1 MPSNFSFLTHEFA
14 PLYDD
19 IRRAEQHVF
28 TDPMYCAILCRK
40 GLEGLVKW
48 LYDND
53 KDLQLPYDTT
63 LNSLMHEQ
71 SFQQVIPPALLRN
84 INLLR
89 KIGNNAVHSSQ
100 KTTGAESLSALRI
113 LFDFSLWV
121 VRIYSTTQTPV
132 AAFDESILATGS
144 LVKRNRAETEILQQ
158 QYEDTRQQLER
169 ANKELKHNES
179 LMQALQERLDAVHAV
194 KAAHKDTVTPSASIT
209 EAETRKLY
217 IDTLL
222 KEAGWDA
229 TAPGV
234 VEYPVKGMPEN
245 DLGQGGMGRA
255 DYVLWG
261 DDGKPLAVIEAKRTT
276 ADARTGQRQAE
287 LYARCL
293 EQMTGQRPIIFYTNG
308 FETHLWDDA
317 AGYPPRIVHG
327 FYSKDELQLAIN
339 RRLLRQPLT
348 KQPSAKEIAGYYYQ
362 QLAITAVS
370 ERLQAKNRGALLVM
384 ATGTGKTRTA
394 IALVDLL
401 TKAGWAKK
409 ILFLADRNALVTQAK
424 KNFNKHL
431 PNLTAIDLTKEDED
445 TASRIVFSTYPTM
458 MNRIDS
464 VKSEGRRYY
473 GVGHFDLVIID
484 EAHRSVYQKYRAI
497 FEYFDAIYI
506 GLTAT
511 PKADS
516 DKDTYE
522 LFGLEPH
529 NPTFAYELTLAVG
542 DGYLNEPKILKAP
555 LKFPRLG
562 VKYDDLSEEDKA
574 EYEKEFLENFGAI
587 PKEVNSSAIN
597 SWLFNKN
604 TVDQVLDLLMTHGI
618 KIEGGDKLGK
628 TIIFARNHDHA
639 DFIKDCF
646 NMRYPD
652 KAGKMLRVIDNQTK
666 FAQNAIDE
674 FSQRDN
680 TEFLIAVSVDMLDT
694 GIDIPE
700 ILNLVFFKPV
710 MSKAKFWQ
718 MVGRGTR
725 LCPDLFGPGE
735 DKQFFRILDICGNVE
750 FFSTNIKEAEAPI
763 QGALSQQIF
772 NARLQATWLLQN
784 AHDSRDEDK
793 DIARQY
799 ADTLH
804 SIVDGYSEDD
814 FRVRMQL
821 RYVVKYRNRAI
832 WDALTQSD
840 VLDIQQRLS
849 HLYTDEQSAEL
860 TRRFD
865 LTVLRL
871 MICILEGGN
880 TKYYVEKI
888 KTSVNGLLRKMNLPD
903 VKRQEPL
910 IRQVLEDEYWQTM
923 SVAALE
929 AMRLAL
935 RELMQYLEQEQKRV
949 LYTNFTDEMSGRVEE
964 AEIIGGYFN
973 LPAYKKRVEKF
984 IRENEHNITIHRIR
998 NNIPITKAELD
1009 ELERMLFSIDENA
1022 DREML
1027 NKVVEGQPLGKFVR
1041 SILGLDINAAKSAFA
1056 DFLNDQRLNTSQIN
1070 FINTLIDYL
1079 CQNGTIDKDMLFDKP
1094 FTNIDDQGVAGVFP
1108 QQAGKIISIVDSINA
1123 NAIQVA

>member
-1 MPSNFSFLTHEFA
+1 MPSNFSFLQHEFA
-14 PLYDD
+14 PMYED
-19 IRRAEQHVF
+19 IHRAEEHVF

-53 KDLQLPYDTT
+53 KDLELPYDTT

-71 SFQQVIPPALLRN
+71 SFQQVIPPTLLRN

-100 KTTGAESLSALRI
+100 KTTSTESLSALRI
-113 LFDFSLWV
+113 LFDFALWV
-121 VRIYSTTQTPV
+121 VRIYSSTQTPV
-132 AAFDESILATGS
+132 VAFDENILPTGS
-144 LVKRNRAETEILQQ
+144 PIKRNRAETEILQQ

-179 LMQALQERLDAVHAV
+179 LMQELQARLDAVHVV
-194 KAAHKDTVTPSASIT
+194 KEAHKDTVTPSVSIT
-209 EAETRKLY
+209 EVETRKLY

-229 TAPGV
+229 TLPGIT
-234 VEYPVKGMPEN
+234 EYPVKGMPEN
-245 DLGQGGMGRA
+245 TGDGRA

-276 ADARTGQRQAE
+276 ADARQGQRQAE

-293 EQMTGQRPIIFYTNG
+293 EQMTGQRPVIYYTNG
-308 FETHLWDDA
+308 FETHIWDDA
-317 AGYPPRIVHG
+317 AGYPPRVVHG

-339 RRLLRQPLT
+339 RRTLRQPLT
-348 KQPSAKEIAGYYYQ
+348 KLSSNKEIAGYYYQ

-464 VKSEGRRYY
+464 VKSEGHRYY

-529 NPTFAYELTLAVG
+529 NPTYAYELTQAVG
-542 DGYLNEPKILKAP
+542 DGYLNEPKTLKVP

-562 VKYDDLSEEDKA
+562 VKYDDLSEEEKA
-574 EYEKEFLENFGAI
+574 EYEKEFLENFGTI

-597 SWLFNKN
+597 NWLFNKN
-604 TVDQVLDLLMTHGI
+604 TADQVLDLLMFHGVR
-618 KIEGGDKLGK
+618 IEGGDKLGK

-639 DFIKDCF
+639 VFIEDCF
-646 NMRYPD
+646 NKRYPD
-652 KAGKMLRVIDNQTK
+652 KAGKMLRIIDNQTK

-674 FSQRDN
+674 FSQKDN

-700 ILNLVFFKPV
+700 IVNLVFFKPV

-725 LCPDLFGPGE
+725 LCPDLFGPGD
-735 DKQFFRILDICGNVE
+735 DKKFFRILDICGNVE
-750 FFSTNIKEAEAPI
+750 FFSAGIKETEAPMH
-763 QGALSQQIF
+763 GTLSQQIF

-784 AHDSRDEDK
+784 ATANSDEDK
-793 DIARQY
+793 DVARQY

-804 SIVDGYSEDD
+804 SIVDGYSEED
-814 FRVRMQL
+814 FRVRMHL
-821 RYVVKYRNRAI
+821 RYVVKYRDPAI
-832 WDALTQSD
+832 WNVLTQSD
-840 VLDIQQRLS
+840 VLDIQQHLS

-871 MICILEGGN
+871 MICILEGGS

-903 VKRQEPL
+903 VKKQEPL
-910 IRQVLEDEYWQTM
+910 IRNVLEDEYWQNI
-923 SVAALE
+923 SVAGME
-929 AMRLAL
+929 SMRQAL

-1027 NKVVEGQPLGKFVR
+1027 NKAVEGQPLGKFIR

-1056 DFLNDQRLNTSQIN
+1056 DFLNDQNLNSSQIN

-1094 FTNIDDQGVAGVFP
+1094 FTNINDQGVVGVFP
-1108 QQAGKIISIVDSINA
+1108 QHAGKIISIIDRINA

>member
-14 PLYDD
+14 PLYYD
-19 IRRAEQHVF
+19 IRRAEEYVY
-28 TDPMYCAILCRK
+28 TDPMISAILSRK

-53 KDLQLPYDTT
+53 KDLELPFDTA

-71 SFQQVIPPALLRN
+71 SFQQVIPPTLLRN
-84 INLLR
+84 IHLLR
-89 KIGNNAVHSSQ
+89 KMGNNAVHSTQ
-100 KTTGAESLSALRI
+100 KTTSTESLSALRI

-121 VRIYSTTQTPV
+121 VRIYSTTQTPIAV
-132 AAFDESILATGS
+132 FDESLLPTGS
-144 LVKRNRAETEILQQ
+144 PVKRNRAETEALQQ

-179 LMQALQERLDAVHAV
+179 LMQALQARLDAVHAV
-194 KAAHKDTVTPSASIT
+194 KEAHKDTVTPSVSIT
-209 EAETRKLY
+209 EALTRKLY

-222 KEAGWDA
+222 KEAGWD
-229 TAPGV
+229 TSLPGIA
-234 VEYPVKGMPEN
+234 EYPVQGMPGN
-245 DLGQGGMGRA
+245 TGDGKA

-276 ADARTGQRQAE
+276 ANHDSGKYQAE

-293 EQMTGQRPIIFYTNG
+293 QQMTGQRPVIYYTNG
-308 FETHLWDDA
+308 FETEMWDDA
-317 AGYPPRIVHG
+317 AGYPPRTVHG

-339 RRLLRQPLT
+339 RRTLRQPLN
-348 KQPSAKEIAGYYYQ
+348 KQTPNKDIAGRYYQ
-362 QLAITAVS
+362 QLAITAVA
-370 ERLQAKNRGALLVM
+370 ERLQARHRGALLVM

-401 TKAGWAKK
+401 TKSGWAKK

-424 KNFNKHL
+424 RNFNAIL
-431 PNLTAIDLTKEDED
+431 PNLTAIDLTKEEED
-445 TASRIVFSTYPTM
+445 TASRIVFSTYPTI

-464 VKSEGRRYY
+464 VKSVGHRYY

-497 FEYFDAIYI
+497 FDYFDAIYI

-529 NPTFAYELTLAVG
+529 NPTYAYELTQAIK
-542 DGYLNEPKILKAP
+542 DGSLTEPKTLKVP
-555 LKFPRLG
+555 LKFPRQG
-562 VKYDDLSEEDKA
+562 VKYDELSEEEQA
-574 EYEKEFLENFGAI
+574 AYEKEFLENFGTI

-597 SWLFNKN
+597 TWLFNEDTAFK
-604 TVDQVLDLLMTHGI
+604 VLDLLMTHGL

-628 TIIFARNHDHA
+628 TIIFCRNHDHA
-639 DFIKDCF
+639 LFIEDCF
-646 NMRYPD
+646 NKRYPD
-652 KAGKMLRVIDNQTK
+652 KAGKMLRIIDNQSK
-666 FAQNAIDE
+666 SPQSLIDE
-674 FSQRDN
+674 FSDKN
-680 TEFLIAVSVDMLDT
+680 YTEFLIAVSVDMLDT

-725 LCPDLFGPGE
+725 LCPDLFGPGQH
-735 DKQFFRILDICGNVE
+735 KQFFRILDICGNVE
-750 FFSTNIKEAEAPI
+750 FFSAGIKETEAPL
-763 QGALSQQIF
+763 QGTLSQQIF

-784 AHDSRDEDK
+784 AATASDEDK
-793 DIARQY
+793 ELAIQF

-804 SIVDGYSEDD
+804 GIVDGFSEED
-814 FRVRMQL
+814 FRVRMHL
-821 RYVVKYRNRAI
+821 RYVVQYRERAI
-832 WDALTQSD
+832 WNALTQTD
-840 VLDIQQRLS
+840 VLDIKQHLS
-849 HLYTDEQSAEL
+849 HLYTDELSPEP

-880 TKYYVEKI
+880 TKYYIEKI
-888 KTSVNGLLRKMNLPD
+888 KTSVTGLLRKMNLPD
-903 VKRQEPL
+903 VKKQEPL
-910 IRQVLEDEYWQTM
+910 IRTVLEDEYWLHI
-923 SVAALE
+923 SVSGME
-929 AMRLAL
+929 SMRQAL

-949 LYTNFTDEMSGRVEE
+949 LYTNFTDEMSGIVEE
-964 AEIIGGYFN
+964 AEIMGSYLS

-1009 ELERMLFSIDENA
+1009 DLERILYSIDENA
-1022 DREML
+1022 DRDML
-1027 NKVVEGQPLGKFVR
+1027 SKAVEGQPLGKFIR
-1041 SILGLDINAAKSAFA
+1041 SILGLDINAAKAAFG
-1056 DFLNDQRLNTSQIN
+1056 DFLNDQNLNSSQIN

-1079 CQNGTIDKDMLFDKP
+1079 CQNGTIDKGMLFDKP
-1094 FTNIDDQGVAGVFP
+1094 FTNINDQGVAGVFP
-1108 QQAGKIISIVDSINA
+1108 QHAGKIISIIDEINA

>member
-1 MPSNFSFLTHEFA
+1 MPSNFSFLENEF
-14 PLYDD
+14 PSIYDD
-19 IRRAEQHVF
+19 AYRAERHVF
-28 TDPMYCAILCRK
+28 TDPMISAILSRK

-53 KDLQLPYDTT
+53 KDLELPYDTT

-71 SFQQVIPPALLRN
+71 SFQQIIPPTLLRN

-100 KTTGAESLSALRI
+100 KTTGTESLSALRI

-132 AAFDESILATGS
+132 VAFDERILPTGN

-169 ANKELKHNES
+169 ANKELKHNEG
-179 LMQALQERLDAVHAV
+179 LMQALQARLDAVHAV
-194 KAAHKDTVTPSASIT
+194 KEAHKVAITPSASIT
-209 EAETRKLY
+209 ELETRKLY

-222 KEAGWDA
+222 KEAGWDV

-234 VEYPVKGMPEN
+234 VEYPLTGMPAN
-245 DLGQGGMGRA
+245 SGAGRA

-276 ADARTGQRQAE
+276 ADARQGQRQAE

-293 EQMTGQRPIIFYTNG
+293 EQMTGQRPVIFYTNG
-308 FETHLWDDA
+308 FETHLWDDVS
-317 AGYPPRIVHG
+317 GYPSRIVHG
-327 FYSKDELQLAIN
+327 FYSKDELQLMVN
-339 RRLLRQPLT
+339 RRTLRLPLT
-348 KQPSAKEIAGYYYQ
+348 QAAPNKEIAGYYYQ
-362 QLAITAVS
+362 KEAIAAVT

-464 VKSEGRRYY
+464 VKSEGHRYY

-484 EAHRSVYQKYRAI
+484 EAHRSVYQKYKAI
-497 FEYFDAIYI
+497 FDYFDAIYI

-529 NPTFAYELTLAVG
+529 NPTFAYELDQAVS
-542 DGYLNEPKILKAP
+542 DGYLNEPKTLKVP
-555 LKFPRLG
+555 LKFPRQG
-562 VKYDDLSEEDKA
+562 VKYDELSEEEKA
-574 EYEKEFLENFGAI
+574 EYEKEFLEHTGAI
-587 PKEVNSSAIN
+587 PKEVNSTAIN
-597 SWLFNKN
+597 KWLFNKS
-604 TVDQVLDLLMTHGI
+604 TADKVLDLLMEHGLRT
-618 KIEGGDKLGK
+618 EGGDKLGK

-639 DFIKDCF
+639 VFIEDCF
-646 NMRYPD
+646 NKRYPD

-674 FSQRDN
+674 FSQKDN
-680 TEFLIAVSVDMLDT
+680 KEFLIAVSVDMLDT

-735 DKQFFRILDICGNVE
+735 DKKFFRILDICGNVE
-750 FFSTNIKEAEAPI
+750 FFSAGIKETEAPV
-763 QGALSQQIF
+763 QGTLSQQIF
-772 NARLQATWLLQN
+772 DARLQIIYLLQN
-784 AHDSRDEDK
+784 ASTATEEDK
-793 DIARQY
+793 EIARQY
-799 ADTLH
+799 ADLLH
-804 SIVDGYSEDD
+804 GIVDGFSEDD

-821 RYVVKYRNRAI
+821 RYVVKYRDRVI
-832 WDALTQSD
+832 WDALMQSD
-840 VLDIQQRLS
+840 LSDIKKYLS
-849 HLYTDEQSAEL
+849 HLYTDEKSAEP

-865 LTVLRL
+865 LAVLRL
-871 MICILEGGN
+871 INALLDGGS

-888 KTSVNGLLRKMNLPD
+888 KTSVRGLLRKMNLPD
-903 VKRQEPL
+903 VKKQEPL
-910 IRQVLEDEYWQTM
+910 IRNVIEDEYWQQVSVSTIDTM
-923 SVAALE
+923 
-929 AMRLAL
+929 RQAL
-935 RELMQYLEQEQKRV
+935 RDLMQYLEQEQKKI
-949 LYTNFTDEMSGRVEE
+949 LYTNFTDELSGRVEE
-964 AEIIGGYFN
+964 AEITGGYTT

-984 IRENEHNITIHRIR
+984 IRENENNITIHRIR
-998 NNIPITKAELD
+998 HNVPITKAELD
-1009 ELERMLFSIDENA
+1009 DLERMLFNIDENA

-1027 NKVVEGQPLGKFVR
+1027 NRAVDGQPLGKFVR

-1056 DFLNDQRLNTSQIN
+1056 DFLNDQNLNSSQIN

-1094 FTNIDDQGVAGVFP
+1094 FTNINDQGVVGVFP
-1108 QQAGKIISIVDSINA
+1108 QQVGKIISIVDGINA

>member
-1 MPSNFSFLTHEFA
+1 MPSNFSFLQHEFA
-14 PLYDD
+14 PIYDD
-19 IRRAEQHVF
+19 VHRAEQHVF
-28 TDPMYCAILCRK
+28 TDPMISAILSRK

-53 KDLQLPYDTT
+53 KDLELPYDTT

-71 SFQQVIPPALLRN
+71 TFQQVIPPTLLRN

-100 KTTGAESLSALRI
+100 KTTNTESLSALRI

-132 AAFDESILATGS
+132 ATFDESILPTGS
-144 LVKRNRAETEILQQ
+144 PVKRNRAETEILQQ

-169 ANKELKHNES
+169 ANKELKHNEN
-179 LMQALQERLDAVHAV
+179 LMRELQARLDAVHVV
-194 KAAHKDTVTPSASIT
+194 KESHKETVAQPASIT
-209 EAETRKLY
+209 EVETRKLY

-222 KEAGWDA
+222 KEAGWD
-229 TAPGV
+229 TTLPGI

-245 DLGQGGMGRA
+245 TGDGKA

-276 ADARTGQRQAE
+276 VDARKGQRQAE

-308 FETHLWDDA
+308 FETHIWDDA
-317 AGYPPRIVHG
+317 AGYPPRLIHG

-339 RRLLRQPLT
+339 RRTLRQPLT
-348 KQPSAKEIAGYYYQ
+348 KFPSNKEIAGYYYQ

-431 PNLTAIDLTKEDED
+431 PNLTAIDLTKEEDD

-464 VKSEGRRYY
+464 VKSEGHRYY

-497 FEYFDAIYI
+497 FEYFDAVYI

-529 NPTFAYELTLAVG
+529 NPTYAYELTQAVG
-542 DGYLNEPKILKAP
+542 DGYLNEPKTLKVP

-562 VKYDDLSEEDKA
+562 VKYDDLSEEEKA
-574 EYEKEFLENFGAI
+574 EYEKEFLENFGAV

-597 SWLFNKN
+597 TWLFNKN
-604 TVDQVLDLLMTHGI
+604 TVDQVLDLLMTHGL

-628 TIIFARNHDHA
+628 TIIFARNHEHA
-639 DFIKDCF
+639 VFIEDCF
-646 NMRYPD
+646 NKRYPD
-652 KAGKMLRVIDNQTK
+652 KAGKMLRIIDNQTK
-666 FAQNAIDE
+666 FAQSAIDE

-725 LCPDLFGPGE
+725 LCPDIFGPGE
-735 DKQFFRILDICGNVE
+735 DKKFFRILDICGNVE
-750 FFSTNIKEAEAPI
+750 FFSANIKETEAPV
-763 QGALSQQIF
+763 QGTLSEQIF
-772 NARLQATWLLQN
+772 NAKLQATWLLQN
-784 AHDSRDEDK
+784 ATAASNEDK
-793 DIARQY
+793 ETARQY

-804 SIVDGYSEDD
+804 SIVDGYNEED
-814 FRVRMQL
+814 FRVRMHL
-821 RYVVKYRNRAI
+821 RYVVKYRDRAI
-832 WDALTQSD
+832 WNALTQSD
-840 VLDIQQRLS
+840 VLDIQQHLS
-849 HLYTDEQSAEL
+849 HLYTDELSAEL

-910 IRQVLEDEYWQTM
+910 IRQVLEDEYWQNI

-929 AMRLAL
+929 AMRQAL

-949 LYTNFTDEMSGRVEE
+949 LYTNFTDEISGRVEE

-1027 NKVVEGQPLGKFVR
+1027 NRAVEGQPLGKFVR

-1056 DFLNDQRLNTSQIN
+1056 EFLNDQNLDSSQIN

-1094 FTNIDDQGVAGVFP
+1094 FTNINDQGVVGVFP
-1108 QQAGKIISIVDSINA
+1108 QQASKIISIVDGINA
-1123 NAIQVA
+1123 NAMQVA

>member
-1 MPSNFSFLTHEFA
+1 MPSNFSFLQHEFA
-14 PLYDD
+14 PMYDD
-19 IRRAEQHVF
+19 IHRAEEHVF
-28 TDPMYCAILCRK
+28 TDPMISAILSRK

-53 KDLQLPYDTT
+53 KDLELPYDTT

-71 SFQQVIPPALLRN
+71 SFQQVIPPTLLRN

-100 KTTGAESLSALRI
+100 KTTSAESLSALRI
-113 LFDFSLWV
+113 LFDFALWV

-132 AAFDESILATGS
+132 VVFDESILPSGS
-144 LVKRNRAETEILQQ
+144 PVKRNRAETEVLQQ

-179 LMQALQERLDAVHAV
+179 LMQELQARLDAVHAV
-194 KAAHKDTVTPSASIT
+194 KESHKETVTPPASIT
-209 EAETRKLY
+209 EVETRKLY

-222 KEAGWDA
+222 KEAGWDV
-229 TAPGV
+229 TVPGV
-234 VEYPVKGMPEN
+234 VEYPLNGMPAN
-245 DLGQGGMGRA
+245 SGTGRA

-276 ADARTGQRQAE
+276 ADARQGQRQAE

-293 EQMTGQRPIIFYTNG
+293 EQMTGQRPVIFYTNG

-317 AGYPPRIVHG
+317 SGYPPRIVHG
-327 FYSKDELQLAIN
+327 FYTKDELQLMVN
-339 RRLLRQPLT
+339 RRTLRLPLIQAT
-348 KQPSAKEIAGYYYQ
+348 PNKDIAGYYYQ
-362 QLAITAVS
+362 KEAIAAVT
-370 ERLQAKNRGALLVM
+370 ERLHAKNRGALLVM

-464 VKSEGRRYY
+464 VKSEGHRYY

-484 EAHRSVYQKYRAI
+484 EAHRSVYQKYKAI
-497 FEYFDAIYI
+497 FEYFDAMYI

-529 NPTFAYELTLAVG
+529 NPTFAYELDQAVS
-542 DGYLNEPKILKAP
+542 DGYLNEPKTLKVP
-555 LKFPRLG
+555 LKFPRQG
-562 VKYDDLSEEDKA
+562 VKYDELSEEEKA
-574 EYEKEFLENFGAI
+574 EYEKEFLEHTGAI
-587 PKEVNSSAIN
+587 PKEINSAAIN
-597 SWLFNKN
+597 KWLFNKS
-604 TVDQVLDLLMTHGI
+604 TADKVLDLLMEHGLRT
-618 KIEGGDKLGK
+618 EGGDRLGK

-639 DFIKDCF
+639 VFIEDCF
-646 NMRYPD
+646 NKRYPD

-674 FSQRDN
+674 FSQKDN

-735 DKQFFRILDICGNVE
+735 DKRFFRILDICGNVE
-750 FFSTNIKEAEAPI
+750 FFSAGIKETEAPV
-763 QGALSQQIF
+763 QGTLSQQIF
-772 NARLQATWLLQN
+772 NARLQIIYFLQN
-784 AHDSRDEDK
+784 ASSATTEDSEVT
-793 DIARQY
+793 RQY
-799 ADTLH
+799 ADLLH
-804 SIVDGYSEDD
+804 GIVDGFNEED

-821 RYVVKYRNRAI
+821 RYVVKYRDRAI
-832 WDALTQSD
+832 WNALTQSD
-840 VLDIQQRLS
+840 VLDIQRHLS
-849 HLYTDEQSAEL
+849 HLYTDEKSAEP

-871 MICILEGGN
+871 ILALLDGGS

-888 KTSVNGLLRKMNLPD
+888 KTSVKGLLRKMNLPD
-903 VKRQEPL
+903 VKKQEPL
-910 IRQVLEDEYWQTM
+910 IRNVIEDEYWQQV
-923 SVAALE
+923 SVNRLDS
-929 AMRLAL
+929 MRQAL
-935 RELMQYLEQEQKRV
+935 RDLMQYLEQEQKKM
-949 LYTNFTDEMSGRVEE
+949 LYTNFTDELSGMVEE
-964 AEIIGGYFN
+964 AEITGGYIT

-984 IRENEHNITIHRIR
+984 IRENENNITIHRIR
-998 NNIPITKAELD
+998 HNVPITKAELD
-1009 ELERMLFSIDENA
+1009 ELERMLFRIDENA

-1027 NKVVEGQPLGKFVR
+1027 NRAVDGQPLGKFVR

-1056 DFLNDQRLNTSQIN
+1056 EFLNDQNLNSSQIN

-1094 FTNIDDQGVAGVFP
+1094 FTNINDQGVVGVFP
-1108 QQAGKIISIVDSINA
+1108 QHAGKIISIIDGINA